1 MPRLTQFVIDLELA
15 LQLCEAARAR
25 ASARA
30 AQVSVAVVDAGGH
43 MVAFQ
48 RMDGAEI
55 AGPVLARD
63 KAYTAV
69 AHRISTAELQP
80 EVGERGDLTGMFAAD
95 GGRYVCFPGG
105 LPLWSGDRVVGGVG
119 VSGGSADD
127 DADAAQAAA
136 GVWALAEEA
145 GRV

>member
-63 KAYTAV
+63 KAFTAV
-69 AHRISTAELQP
+69 AHRCGTHELTDQVAP
-80 EVGERGDLTGMFAAD
+80 SGPLAGMNSAD
-95 GGRYVCFPGG
+95 QGRYIAFAGG
-105 LPLWSGDRVVGGVG
+105 LPLWDGDRVIGGVG
-119 VSGGSADD
+119 VSGGSA
-127 DADAAQAAA
+127 AQDLAAA
-136 GVWALAEEA
+136 AAALAA
-145 GRV
+145 FDRGRDA

>member
-43 MVAFQ
+43 LVAFQ

-63 KAYTAV
+63 K
-69 AHRISTAELQP
+69 
-80 EVGERGDLTGMFAAD
+80 DLTGMFAAD

-105 LPLWSGDRVVGGVG
+105 LPLWSGDRVVAGVG